1 MVDFT
6 VLFFRLAMFLTSVN
20 FPNGLALF
28 LEHHNV
34 WPQTTFRQSHVE
46 FERASGGV
54 GPASQE
60 GWIQLWL
67 VMVIWSVVLCF
78 PIKSQRYIGNNNW
91 E

>member
-60 GWIQLWL
+60 G
-67 VMVIWSVVLCF
+67 S
-78 PIKSQRYIGNNNW
+78 SYG
-91 E
+91 